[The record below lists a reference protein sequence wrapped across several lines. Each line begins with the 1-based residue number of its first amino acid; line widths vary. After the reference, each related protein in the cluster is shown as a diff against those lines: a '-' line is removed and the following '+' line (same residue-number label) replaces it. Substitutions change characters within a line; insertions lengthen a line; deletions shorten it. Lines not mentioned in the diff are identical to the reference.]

1 MPKSFTFKYLNS
13 KLVWHWQAEFADSHF
28 LHSPG
33 TMEGMD
39 VDCTVD
45 VYCDWHRHFMQ
56 VLLSR
61 PVLAPD
67 EVTKVVM
74 KICGEDAI
82 RGDNAQRQLKTF
94 LKTVQE
100 KIQLLGLDLRK
111 GNSEITG
118 KPVYALINTSASDE
132 VAVKKET
139 CKTFFFQILPFTSMK
154 LPCLTFP
161 TISLKIELLLFCM
174 PA

>member
-1 MPKSFTFKYLNS
+1 
-13 KLVWHWQAEFADSHF
+13 
-28 LHSPG
+28 
-33 TMEGMD
+33 MEVMD

-45 VYCDWHRHFMQ
+45 VYCDWHRQFVQ

-67 EVTKVVM
+67 EVSRVVM

-82 RGDNAQRQLKTF
+82 QSDNAQRQLKAF

-118 KPVYALINTSASDE
+118 KPIYALINTSAGDE
-132 VAVKKET
+132 VAAKKET
-139 CKTFFFQILPFTSMK
+139 CKAFSCI
-154 LPCLTFP
+154 
-161 TISLKIELLLFCM
+161 
-174 PA
+174 